1 MIYFFYYLNLLFFIY
16 YISIYL
22 SSHIILLYFTSIM
35 NFIQGQIYNDL
46 NDPISRNHNNN
57 SNNNNSCVE
66 ERNSLACPRNV
77 TFWWIFR
84 LIATRR
90 GLTAIWTTFREWNG
104 KMTSRWVMQ
113 NVIVATRSP
122 IPLRENNR
130 VLWNQETHEGSF

>member
-1 MIYFFYYLNLLFFIY
+1 M
-16 YISIYL
+16 
-22 SSHIILLYFTSIM
+22 
-35 NFIQGQIYNDL
+35 
-46 NDPISRNHNNN
+46 
-57 SNNNNSCVE
+57 
-66 ERNSLACPRNV
+66 

-122 IPLRENNR
+122 IRVPLRENNR
-130 VLWNQETHEGSF
+130 VLWNQDNAKLTKVRFRLIFQPKRCLFFEIKIVILLKKFYTFSVLEMRKVLIKNYPYFILCKKKKIIKRYKYRFFWNY